1 MWFEDGVTLLDRVV
15 EDLRDEPSWRPQ
27 AAKCEDYFDGNQLD
41 SEYLAQL
48 EERGMHPVSRNMVK
62 APIRTLLGFE
72 AKNRADFRAFAN
84 GDDDTDVAVSLSKW
98 LHEWERRALADRA
111 VSEAHRSQIVAGL
124 GWVEVGRNNDPFG
137 YPHRCWTPQHIEM
150 YPDWRAREND
160 YSDRR
165 YLLRKKWFDRD
176 ELMARFPKKRALIKV
191 LGSGEDRWTELPRAD
206 FEMLARHFDHDSRTS
221 WEDDEWTDPDRDRL
235 CLHELWY
242 KQAKAGKVLTLPDIE
257 LTVEFDPMNYRHVE
271 LAEMGLA
278 EVSDAVLPEMR
289 LSFWIGP
296 HRLVDRKS
304 PYLHNEDPYVPFVA
318 FREARTG
325 VPYGLVRDMISP
337 QDEVNSRLT
346 KMLWLLSAKQLV
358 ADSDAFVMPP
368 EQVQMEVGRPDAV
381 LWTNPKRINRNHIP
395 KVSSDRE
402 LAADQFN
409 VMKDA
414 QGFVAEAGGVYQA
427 MQGRSMPQ
435 QSGAAINGLVEQG
448 MTTQGDIGDNYRAAR
463 AKVGQHGLSNL
474 IQANMSREF
483 SRTFERERG
492 KKTTIWFNRTTIDEQ
507 TGEQL
512 MDNRLDR
519 IRTRVV
525 LEDVASTATFRAQF
539 FTGLSE
545 LMKTLPED
553 MQRILIPYV
562 VESSDLPH
570 KGEIADKLR
579 EAMQQQ
585 GMTPDQ
591 AMAEQQQVA
600 LQSQEKEAKIL
611 HDTAKAEKA
620 SADAERALA
629 EAERAR
635 AEIGNVL
642 RQLDM
647 KEAESAQQGADAI
660 LQRAMQ
666 LAQMGQTRPT
676 APMVESSPP
685 QREAAQVLPDA
696 GPIPV

>member
-1 MWFEDGVTLLDRVV
+1 MWFEDGTTLLDRVV
-15 EDLRDEPSWRPQ
+15 EDLRDEPSWRAQ

-84 GDDDTDVAVSLSKW
+84 GDDDTDVAMALSKW
-98 LHEWERRALADRA
+98 LHEWERRSLADRA
-111 VSEAHRSQIVAGL
+111 VSEAYRSQLVAGV
-124 GWVEVGRNNDPFG
+124 GWVEVGRNTDPFG
-137 YPHRCWTPQHIEM
+137 YPHRCWTPKFVEI

-176 ELMARFPKKRALIKV
+176 ELMARFPKKQSLIKV
-191 LGSGEDRWTELPRAD
+191 LGREQEHWSELQRAD
-206 FEMLARHFDHDSRTS
+206 FEMLARHFDHGSRVSWDDS
-221 WEDDEWTDPDRDRL
+221 EWFDANRDRL
-235 CLHELWY
+235 CLFELWY
-242 KQAKAGKVLTLPDIE
+242 KQAKPGKVLRLPDIE
-257 LTVEFDPMNYRHVE
+257 LTVEFDQKNYRHVE
-271 LAEMGLA
+271 LAEIGLA
-278 EVSDAVLPEMR
+278 EVFDAVLPQMR

-296 HRLVDRKS
+296 HQLVDRKS
-304 PYLHNEDPYVPFVA
+304 PYLHNDDPYVPFVG

-325 VPYGLVRDMISP
+325 APYGLVRDMISP

-368 EQVQMEVGRPDAV
+368 EQVQMEVSRPDAV

-395 KVSSDRE
+395 KIASDRE

-427 MQGRSMPQ
+427 MQGRAMPQ

-463 AKVGQHGLSNL
+463 AKVGQLGLSNL
-474 IQANMSREF
+474 IQANQAREF

-492 KKTTIWFNRTTIDEQ
+492 KKTTIWFNRTTVDEE
-507 TGEQL
+507 TGEQR

-553 MQRILIPYV
+553 MQRILVPYV
-562 VESSDLPH
+562 VEASDMPH

-579 EAMQQQ
+579 ELMQQ
-585 GMTPDQ
+585 GMTPEQ
-591 AMAEQQQVA
+591 AMEAQQQRA
-600 LQSQEKEAKIL
+600 LQSQQVEAKIL

-647 KEAESAQQGADAI
+647 KEADSERQGADAI

-666 LAQMGQTRPT
+666 LAQMAQTQPT
-676 APMVESSPP
+676 APMVAPSPP
-685 QREAAQVLPDA
+685 QREAAQVF
-696 GPIPV
+696 